1 MLRGMAASSVPPLE
15 PPRGR
20 GAAENPANRFDR
32 LHIERTEADLDN
44 AAWAAAGA
52 DGEEGFEDEARVP
65 TEYYRDTSRSIIA
78 HNDSPDVGFTAS
90 INPYRGCE
98 HGCIYCYARPYHD
111 YLGLSSG
118 LDFETRIFVKTD
130 AAALLRAELMKP
142 SWQPT
147 GLALSGIT
155 DPYQPGERIFEVTR
169 GCLQVLAEFRQPV
182 GIISKNALML
192 RDIDV
197 LQELARYN
205 AVHVSIS
212 ITSLDEHLRR
222 VMEPRTVT
230 AERRLDAVAR
240 LNQAGIPAGVMI
252 APIIPGLTDHEIPRL
267 LERAGQAGAVT
278 AGYTML
284 RLPHAVA
291 PLFEAWLGRN
301 FPDRKDKVL
310 ARIRDV
316 RGGQI
321 NDYQFGSRMRGTGP
335 FAELIGDVFRK
346 AKERAGIPAHGD
358 SMSTASF
365 RRPTKQPSLFDM

>member
-1 MLRGMAASSVPPLE
+1 MLQGMAASSVPPLE

-32 LHIERTEADLDN
+32 LRIERTDADLEN
-44 AAWAAAGA
+44 LGWAAGLEGE
-52 DGEEGFEDEARVP
+52 DGEETEARVP

-78 HNDSPDVGFTAS
+78 HNDSPDVGFTSS

-147 GLALSGIT
+147 GLALSGVT
-155 DPYQPGERIFEVTR
+155 DPYQPGERTFEVTR

-182 GIISKNALML
+182 GIISKNAMML

-197 LQELARYN
+197 LQELARYD

-212 ITSLDEHLRR
+212 ITSLDEHVRR

-230 AERRLDAVAR
+230 AERRFDAVKR
-240 LNQAGIPAGVMI
+240 LNEAGIPAGVMI

-291 PLFEAWLGRN
+291 PLFEAWLSRH

-316 RGGQI
+316 RGGEI
-321 NDYQFGSRMRGTGP
+321 TDYRFGSRMRGTGP
-335 FAELIGDVFRK
+335 FAELIADVFRK
-346 AKERAGIPAHGD
+346 AKERAGIAGRGEPLSA
-358 SMSTASF
+358 ASF